1 MILNLSKMT
10 MRKRVRQSP
19 GLRLFGESKR
29 CGIRIEIGEHVET
42 LSDKFNQSLKSGTPA
57 EKRLARYYLDHPGDI
72 SFEMAA
78 HVADRLDLSPMTVGR
93 YLRML
98 DIDSYRMPQPPARPS
113 AALSSFEANHAI
125 PGFSEPGRDFNAL
138 REQMDALNQVQA
150 LSAEPVWQRALDA
163 LSRQGELYCTSLG
176 SMLPF
181 SQWLA
186 ARLHEV
192 REGVRHMGPN
202 DGPCLELLSGSRRDC
217 LLVII
222 DDYPANAALKR
233 VARLAKDNGCRV
245 MTITPAPEDWQEDE
259 AEIVMAGPVQA
270 QRAGLDPVGLMALIE
285 LAAKAVSGTRG
296 PFAAERAARVAAIHR
311 VLQG

>member
-1 MILNLSKMT
+1 
-10 MRKRVRQSP
+10 MRTWHRN
-19 GLRLFGESKR
+19 GG
-29 CGIRIEIGEHVET
+29 HVET

-78 HVADRLDLSPMTVGR
+78 NVADRLDLSPMTVGR
-93 YLRML
+93 YLRAL
-98 DIDSYRMPQPPARPS
+98 DIDSYRMPPPVRPAGAMQPIE
-113 AALSSFEANHAI
+113 SSLAI
-125 PGFSEPGRDFNAL
+125 PGFSEPAREFHAL
-138 REQMDALNQVQA
+138 REQMDALHQIQA
-150 LSAEPVWQRALDA
+150 LAVEPVWQDALDA
-163 LSRQGELYCTSLG
+163 FSRQGELYCTSLG

-192 REGVRHMGPN
+192 REGVRHMSQQ
-202 DGPCLELLSGSRRDC
+202 DGSCLDLLGSVRRDS

-222 DDYPANAALKR
+222 DEHPANSVLKR
-233 VARLAKDNGCRV
+233 VARLAKANGCQI
-245 MTITPAPEDWQEDE
+245 MAITHAPRDWNAEEADIVLPAPSH
-259 AEIVMAGPVQA
+259 A
-270 QRAGLDPVGLMALIE
+270 QRGGLEPVGLMALIE

-296 PFAAERAARVAAIHR
+296 PFAAERAARVAELHR

>member
-1 MILNLSKMT
+1 
-10 MRKRVRQSP
+10 MRIS
-19 GLRLFGESKR
+19 LRHG
-29 CGIRIEIGEHVET
+29 GHVET

-93 YLRML
+93 YLRTL
-98 DIDSYRMPQPPARPS
+98 DIDSYRMPHTPARS
-113 AALSSFEANHAI
+113 AAALPPLEAGYSN
-125 PGFSEPGRDFNAL
+125 PGFSETGRDFNIL
-138 REQMDALNQVQA
+138 REQVDALNQVQA
-150 LSAEPVWQRALDA
+150 LSGEPVWQLALDA
-163 LSRQGELYCTSLG
+163 FSRQGELYCTSHG
-176 SMLPF
+176 CMLPF

-192 REGVRHMGPN
+192 REGVRHMGQN
-202 DGPCLELLSGSRRDC
+202 DGSCLELLSGHRRDG
-217 LLVII
+217 LLVIV
-222 DDYPANAALKR
+222 DDYPANSVLKR

-245 MTITPAPEDWQEDE
+245 MTITPAPENWQEEE
-259 AEIVMAGPVQA
+259 AEIVVPGPVHA
-270 QRAGLDPVGLMALIE
+270 QRGGLDPVGLMALIE

-296 PFAAERAARVAAIHR
+296 PFAAERAARVAALNR